1 MEKPNTSYIDQ
12 LSGDNLEFKQKMIDI
27 LKRELPEEIEMYQS
41 QIQNS
46 NFLLAADSVHKLKH
60 KVSILGLE
68 KSYYLAETFEENL
81 KNNSTQLQNDFE
93 AILKAMHQFV
103 EAL

>member
-27 LKRELPEEIEMYQS
+27 LKRELPEEIEMYQN
-41 QIQNS
+41 QMQNS

-81 KNNSTQLQNDFE
+81 KNSSTHLQNDFE
-93 AILKAMHQFV
+93 AILKAMHKFV
-103 EAL
+103 EEL

>member
-1 MEKPNTSYIDQ
+1 MEQPNTSYIDQ
-12 LSGDNLEFKQKMIDI
+12 LSGDNLEFKQKMIGI

-41 QIQNS
+41 QMQKN

-81 KNNSTQLQNDFE
+81 KNNSTHLQNDFE
-93 AILKAMHQFV
+93 AILKVMHKFV
-103 EAL
+103 EKL

>member
-27 LKRELPEEIEMYQS
+27 LKRELPEEIEMYQN
-41 QIQNS
+41 QMQNS